1 MHLAI
6 RSSRLVESPAARL
19 LGTEHPLTLMLDR
32 RASVRAQA
40 VALSSLFASS
50 LPAAGAG
57 VEAAVAVAV
66 AAGGVGALWC
76 CRLALVNERCRDLV
90 LDLIVAGGGRLPLEA
105 VARERVRLLDAR
117 RRRRLGQW
125 LEGVAEGRDLGF
137 GTPGRGRPLLT
148 ARVIAS
154 CRRELIDVASL
165 ARGDEPDV
173 AGVALLEQLVSD
185 GCSPLYGEDARAL
198 RCALWRIRFLLSG

>member
-19 LGTEHPLTLMLDR
+19 LGTQHPLTLMLDR

-76 CRLALVNERCRDLV
+76 CRPLANERCRDLV

-117 RRRRLGQW
+117 R
-125 LEGVAEGRDLGF
+125 
-137 GTPGRGRPLLT
+137 
-148 ARVIAS
+148 
-154 CRRELIDVASL
+154 
-165 ARGDEPDV
+165 
-173 AGVALLEQLVSD
+173 
-185 GCSPLYGEDARAL
+185 
-198 RCALWRIRFLLSG
+198 